1 MNSESYWIKRTE
13 EREQEWNNTSKNTI
27 EKELAKYYQQAL
39 FSIEDNIAILYGKYA
54 KDNNLTY
61 AEANKLLTSNE
72 FKQWRMSMED
82 YLNAIDN
89 SKDNKLL
96 LELNTLVIRK
106 RISRL
111 DKLYGDTLKNL
122 YILGSAAEK
131 SITDFLSG
139 VYKDNYYENIF
150 DIGKSISIKKSA
162 IEVDNKKVSKVLNSS
177 WSGKNYSQRIW
188 KNTDNLAKLIKN
200 EITNGV
206 HRGVSIQ
213 KMSSLIQERMN
224 VGKYEATRLVRT
236 EMNYV
241 QNQAS
246 LDSIKEA
253 DMKYFMFLATLDKRT
268 SNKCREH
275 DRKVYPIDEAQ
286 AGSNMPPLHPHCRST
301 IAGNLTDYDTGKGK
315 RTAKDDK
322 GNRIIIP
329 AGMNYD
335 DYYKIYVE
343 KSKSLVQWK
352 KEQWTKNH
360 SGTESV
366 QTKPIQNQKSKN
378 DIKNNIESFTPLK
391 TKQEALNY
399 AQKLVSDSITIDDSL
414 HINAINATLEAM
426 YNIYKRFGQKL
437 SIKRI
442 EYYKDSYRSYAAYV
456 QETQTLRIK
465 GKNANFVAMQEKINK
480 KNFASKWN
488 ASEDRYGIL
497 YHELGHMFETMLP
510 KKSWNEIKNIY
521 NNVKHDNYLNWME
534 LGGSSSGKS
543 QQDLFG
549 NVLSRYA
556 LTDNKEFFAEAFSQI
571 MSGKMRPVSR
581 QVKRV
586 LDNAFNDANK
596 DDIIRLGALTRGSE
610 KADDFAHKYYASVRK
625 MTTDCERIA
634 KHTGLSID
642 LVEKAKKHLFMTKH
656 KLEYLNELD
665 YFYPNYDIAQ
675 SWQRLSDKNRMIER
689 HDLILIHHE
698 ALESEYI
705 AKGYSQ
711 KEAHELANKKYSY
724 QKALDEYLKG
734 MK

>member
-1 MNSESYWIKRTE
+1 M
-13 EREQEWNNTSKNTI
+13 
-27 EKELAKYYQQAL
+27 A
-39 FSIEDNIAILYGKYA
+39 
-54 KDNNLTY
+54 
-61 AEANKLLTSNE
+61 
-72 FKQWRMSMED
+72 
-82 YLNAIDN
+82 
-89 SKDNKLL
+89 
-96 LELNTLVIRK
+96 K
-106 RISRL
+106 RIF
-111 DKLYGDTLKNL
+111 YG
-122 YILGSAAEK
+122 
-131 SITDFLSG
+131 F
-139 VYKDNYYENIF
+139 
-150 DIGKSISIKKSA
+150 
-162 IEVDNKKVSKVLNSS
+162 
-177 WSGKNYSQRIW
+177 WQRF
-188 KNTDNLAKLIKN
+188 
-200 EITNGV
+200 
-206 HRGVSIQ
+206 SF
-213 KMSSLIQERMN
+213 
-224 VGKYEATRLVRT
+224 
-236 EMNYV
+236 V

-253 DMKYFMFLATLDKRT
+253 DMKYFIFLATLDKRT
-268 SNKCREH
+268 SNKYREH

-315 RTAKDDK
+315 RTAKDNK

-352 KEQWTKNH
+352 KEQWKKNH

-378 DIKNNIESFTPLK
+378 DIKNDIESFTPLK

-442 EYYKDSYRSYAAYV
+442 EYYNDSYRSYAAYV
-456 QETQTLRIK
+456 QETQTLCIK

-586 LDNAFNDANK
+586 LDNAFK
-596 DDIIRLGALTRGSE
+596 DDIIKEEISFKMKELKIKHQYVNYPPKQINIKNLDFDDNHINNERHHNVSE
-610 KADDFAHKYYASVRK
+610 KEAKQFIEKTIFSITKYNGHCEIYCSSYSWVYILDDKIKWYIDCSVGGAQFGQGMYCSSDYTKGSRIKEVDSIMDYYINEYSRHDKKFYKVETLALDKTAKILYVPR
-625 MTTDCERIA
+625 ERVFSGMPLIKTIA
-634 KHTGLSID
+634 KTYVKNNPEEFGLLYID
-642 LVEKAKKHLFMTKH
+642 LTNVNR
-656 KLEYLNELD
+656 LNEEEFNLYKSAYIKKAD
-665 YFYPNYDIAQ
+665 EILLKKLNIAVIATQLGYDAIKVERR
-675 SWQRLSDKNRMIER
+675 SSDLPHTIILNRTKIIIFEG
-689 HDLILIHHE
+689 DFNE
-698 ALESEYI
+698 
-705 AKGYSQ
+705 
-711 KEAHELANKKYSY
+711 
-724 QKALDEYLKG
+724 
-734 MK
+734 

>member
-1 MNSESYWIKRTE
+1 MDSESYWIKRAE

-39 FSIEDNIAILYGKYA
+39 FSIEDDIAILYGKYA

-61 AEANKLLTSNE
+61 AEASKMLASNE
-72 FKQWRMSMED
+72 FKQWKMSMED
-82 YLNAIDN
+82 YLNAITD

-96 LELNTLVIRK
+96 LELNTLVMRK

-122 YILGSAAEK
+122 YTLGSEAEK
-131 SITDFLSG
+131 SITNFLSG

-162 IEVDNKKVSKVLNSS
+162 IEVDNKKVGKVLNSS

-213 KMSSLIQERMN
+213 KMSSLIQERMD

-301 IAGNLTDYDTGKGK
+301 IAGNLTDYDKGKGK

-343 KSKSLVQWK
+343 KSNSLVQWK
-352 KEQWTKNH
+352 KEQWKKNH

-456 QETQTLRIK
+456 QETQTLHIK

-586 LDNAFNDANK
+586 LDNAFK
-596 DDIIRLGALTRGSE
+596 DDIIKEEISFKMKELKIKHQYVNYPPKQINIENLDFDDNHINNERHHNVSE
-610 KADDFAHKYYASVRK
+610 K
-625 MTTDCERIA
+625 EA
-634 KHTGLSID
+634 KQFI
-642 LVEKAKKHLFMTKH
+642 EKAIFSITKYNGH
-656 KLEYLNELD
+656 CEIYCSSYSWVYILDNKIRTVFKSNEFD
-665 YFYPNYDIAQ
+665 AKTMAI
-675 SWQRLSDKNRMIER
+675 M
-689 HDLILIHHE
+689 
-698 ALESEYI
+698 EYI
-705 AKGYSQ
+705 
-711 KEAHELANKKYSY
+711 KEVLGK
-724 QKALDEYLKG
+724 
-734 MK
+734 

>member
-1 MNSESYWIKRTE
+1 MDSESYWIKRAE

-39 FSIEDNIAILYGKYA
+39 FSIEDDIAILYGKYA

-61 AEANKLLTSNE
+61 AEASKMLASNE
-72 FKQWRMSMED
+72 FKQWKMSMED
-82 YLNAIDN
+82 YLNAITD

-96 LELNTLVIRK
+96 LELNTLVMRK

-122 YILGSAAEK
+122 YTLGSEAEK
-131 SITDFLSG
+131 SITNFLSG

-162 IEVDNKKVSKVLNSS
+162 IEVDNKKVGKVLNSS

-301 IAGNLTDYDTGKGK
+301 IAGNLTDYDKGKGK

-343 KSKSLVQWK
+343 KSNSLVQWK
-352 KEQWTKNH
+352 KEQWKKNH

-456 QETQTLRIK
+456 QETQTLHIK

-586 LDNAFNDANK
+586 LDNAFK
-596 DDIIRLGALTRGSE
+596 DDIIKEEISFKMKELKIKHQYVNYPPKQINIENLDFDDNHINNERHHNVSE
-610 KADDFAHKYYASVRK
+610 K
-625 MTTDCERIA
+625 EA
-634 KHTGLSID
+634 KQFI
-642 LVEKAKKHLFMTKH
+642 EKAIFSITKYNGH
-656 KLEYLNELD
+656 CEIYCSSYSWVYILDNKIRTVFKSNEFD
-665 YFYPNYDIAQ
+665 AKTMAI
-675 SWQRLSDKNRMIER
+675 M
-689 HDLILIHHE
+689 
-698 ALESEYI
+698 EYI
-705 AKGYSQ
+705 
-711 KEAHELANKKYSY
+711 KEVLGK
-724 QKALDEYLKG
+724 
-734 MK
+734 

>member
-1 MNSESYWIKRTE
+1 MDSESYWIKRAE

-39 FSIEDNIAILYGKYA
+39 FSIEDDIAILYGKYA

-61 AEANKLLTSNE
+61 AEASKMLASNE
-72 FKQWRMSMED
+72 FKQWKMSMED
-82 YLNAIDN
+82 YLNAITD

-96 LELNTLVIRK
+96 LELNTLVMRK

-122 YILGSAAEK
+122 YTLGSEAEK
-131 SITDFLSG
+131 SITNFLSG

-162 IEVDNKKVSKVLNSS
+162 IEVDNKKVGKVLNSS

-213 KMSSLIQERMN
+213 KMSSLIQERMD

-301 IAGNLTDYDTGKGK
+301 IAGNLTDYDKGKGK

-343 KSKSLVQWK
+343 KSNSLVQWK
-352 KEQWTKNH
+352 KEQWKKNH

-456 QETQTLRIK
+456 QETQTLHIK

-586 LDNAFNDANK
+586 LDNAFK
-596 DDIIRLGALTRGSE
+596 DDIIKEEISFKMKELKIKHQYVNYPPKQINIENLDFDDNHINNERHHNVSE
-610 KADDFAHKYYASVRK
+610 K
-625 MTTDCERIA
+625 EA
-634 KHTGLSID
+634 KQFI
-642 LVEKAKKHLFMTKH
+642 EKAIFSITKYNGH
-656 KLEYLNELD
+656 CEIYCSSYSWVYILDNKIRTVFKSNEFD
-665 YFYPNYDIAQ
+665 AKTMAI
-675 SWQRLSDKNRMIER
+675 M
-689 HDLILIHHE
+689 
-698 ALESEYI
+698 EYI
-705 AKGYSQ
+705 
-711 KEAHELANKKYSY
+711 KEA
-724 QKALDEYLKG
+724 
-734 MK
+734 

>member
-1 MNSESYWIKRTE
+1 MNSESYWIKRAE

-122 YILGSAAEK
+122 YILGSEAEK

-224 VGKYEATRLVRT
+224 VGKYEATRLVRA

-352 KEQWTKNH
+352 KEQWKKNH

-456 QETQTLRIK
+456 QETQTLCIK

-610 KADDFAHKYYASVRK
+610 KADEFAHKYYASVRK

-665 YFYPNYDIAQ
+665 YFYPDYDIAQ